1 MKLIKTKKMLN
12 EYIKKNRES
21 ERGRPITDTDIREVG
36 KELKKYER
44 MYKFYM
50 ISTILL
56 CVTLLVVLFKQLN
69 N

>member
-1 MKLIKTKKMLN
+1 MKLLKTKKMLN
-12 EYIKKNRES
+12 EYIKKNRE
-21 ERGRPITDTDIREVG
+21 EQRGRPINDIEITEVS

-56 CVTLLVVLFKQLN
+56 CVTLLVVLTFK
-69 N
+69 

>member
-1 MKLIKTKKMLN
+1 MKLEKTKKMLN

-21 ERGRPITDTDIREVG
+21 ERGRPISDGEIREVG

-50 ISTILL
+50 ISTIILF
-56 CVTLLVVLFKQLN
+56 VTLLVVVSNL
-69 N
+69 

>member
-1 MKLIKTKKMLN
+1 MKLEKTKKMLK
-12 EYIKKNRES
+12 EYIKKNREE
-21 ERGRPITDTDIREVG
+21 ERGRPITDTDIREVA

-56 CVTLLVVLFKQLN
+56 FVTLSVILFNL
-69 N
+69 